1 MRRFLKFLRAVGK
14 HWGVLVTGGV
24 FVGAVGL
31 WQGTG
36 HPVKPSVYWALAMVG
51 FFIACHKAWNDQ
63 LEEAE
68 KARSALVETR
78 KEWYTSPSSSDP
90 ILVLIRERQRL
101 EAELQPLLE
110 IEESGIKV
118 IPAMKIG
125 KDESDYRLE
134 KIGRIRRDVQEIEK
148 ELTSLREASITP
160 TPAPSTA
167 SDWQALGS
175 RFEKLPTGIRADWN
189 RMSNGVETWNIGGTS
204 KVECESL
211 CQLAGA
217 MLLRSA
223 KVAANLSEVVR
234 GVSNPAHRWLYFLK
248 EAQSGLTG
256 YQYAFEVGDDGTQK
270 PIYFGSINDLGRL
283 SYTSCIRCSAEE
295 V

>member
-1 MRRFLKFLRAVGK
+1 MRRFLKFLRAVGR

-36 HPVKPSVYWALAMVG
+36 HPVKPSVYWAMAMAG

-68 KARSALVETR
+68 KARSALAETR
-78 KEWYTSPSSSDP
+78 KELEPSVSDP
-90 ILVLIRERQRL
+90 VLALLRERQKL

-110 IEESGIKV
+110 TEESGIRV
-118 IPAMKIG
+118 IPVMKIG

-134 KIGRIRRDVQEIEK
+134 KIAHIRRDVQEIEK
-148 ELTSLREASITP
+148 QLTSLREPTSSPTSTP
-160 TPAPSTA
+160 SAA
-167 SDWQALGS
+167 SDWQALAS
-175 RFEKLPTGIRADWN
+175 RFEKLPNGIRADWN
-189 RMSNGVETWNIGGTS
+189 RMSNGVETWSIGGTAR
-204 KVECESL
+204 VECESL

-223 KVAANLSEVVR
+223 RVAANLSEVVR

-248 EAQSGLTG
+248 ETQSGLTD
-256 YQYAFEVGDDGTQK
+256 YQYAFEVADDGTKK
-270 PIYFGSINDLGRL
+270 PLYFGSINDVGRL
-283 SYTSCIRCSAEE
+283 SHTSCIRCSAEE